1 MKKHKHSS
9 VPIVGG
15 TSLLMI
21 FTVLCLI
28 VFTLLTLS
36 TVNASRNLSNVSAD
50 SVLAYYEADSQ
61 AEKIFAQLR
70 AGEKPEIV
78 TVEENVYSFSCHI
91 SETQVLLVEVYLE
104 DGEWKIMRWQSES
117 TNR

>member
-1 MKKHKHSS
+1 MKKHKHFS

-21 FTVLCLI
+21 FAVLCLI

-36 TVNASRNLSNVSAD
+36 TVNSARSLSNVSAQ
-50 SVLAYYEADSQ
+50 SVVEYYAADSQ

-70 AGEKPEIV
+70 AGEFPEDVIL
-78 TVEENVYSFSCHI
+78 ENGIYSYQCEI
-91 SETQVLLVEVYLE
+91 SDTQILCVEVCWQ
-104 DGEWKIMRWQSES
+104 DGTWRVLKWQSES
-117 TNR
+117 EIR